1 MSNNHGHTYNLNE
14 RREREKTTDAL
25 GNFHLK
31 PLSSPRNN
39 LNANASILVEKI
51 TASNNTSVEPQKN
64 TSNLLI

>member
-25 GNFHLK
+25 GKFHLK

-39 LNANASILVEKI
+39 LNTNGSILVEKI
-51 TASNNTSVEPQKN
+51 TASNNTSVEP
-64 TSNLLI
+64 

>member
-14 RREREKTTDAL
+14 RIEREKTTDAL

-51 TASNNTSVEPQKN
+51 TASNNTSVEP
-64 TSNLLI
+64 

>member
-39 LNANASILVEKI
+39 MNANASILVEKI
-51 TASNNTSVEPQKN
+51 TASNNTSVEP
-64 TSNLLI
+64 

>member
-14 RREREKTTDAL
+14 RREIEKTTDAL

-39 LNANASILVEKI
+39 MNANASIPVEKI
-51 TASNNTSVEPQKN
+51 TASNNTSVEP
-64 TSNLLI
+64 

>member
-14 RREREKTTDAL
+14 RREREKTTDAI

-39 LNANASILVEKI
+39 MNANASILVEKI
-51 TASNNTSVEPQKN
+51 TASNNTSVEP
-64 TSNLLI
+64 